1 MIIFEKIRFKNFL
14 SYGNT
19 WTELNLN
26 EHQDTLIVGENG
38 AGKSTFLDA
47 LSYALYMKPFRK
59 VNNPQL
65 VNSVNK
71 KHLMVEVEFS
81 VGPNKYK
88 VCRGHA
94 PRKFEVYQNGELLN
108 QDAHTK
114 DYQKVLEQN
123 VLKMNY
129 KSFTQIVVLGS
140 RNFVPFMQ
148 LSTVDRRTV
157 IEDLLDIQIFST
169 MAALLK
175 DRISLNKNS
184 LQDVDYQLNLL
195 EEKISVQESYIDKVK
210 ENKDAQLQEIKD
222 KIISTEKA
230 IKLHEELADA
240 YEIEAEELFK
250 QCESLESVSNRVQ
263 QYLTLEGQIEKKLIK
278 LKRQLQFY
286 EDNTECD
293 TCGQEITNEYR
304 TEKTEESNTAI
315 TETIGGLKQL
325 ESQIETNSRTIE
337 ELKKI
342 KAQAK
347 SKDQNKDNERTAI
360 AINTDILKGL
370 NDEIANK
377 TFEAGDQ
384 DEAEARLEQLNQD
397 VEDEKVKKVS
407 LRQQQVVFDTARTLL
422 MDTGI
427 KSRIIKQ
434 YVPVMNKLIN
444 KYLAA
449 MEFFVDFNLDEDF
462 KETIRSRHRDEFS
475 YASFSEGEKM
485 RIDLALLFTW
495 RAIAKLKNSASTNIL
510 IMDEIFDSSLDT
522 SGTEEFLKII
532 KELTSD
538 TNIIIIS
545 HKTDQ
550 LLDKFSNVVRFEKH
564 KNFSRVVGQ

>member
-1 MIIFEKIRFKNFL
+1 MITFEKIRFKNFL

-19 WTELNLN
+19 WTELDLAT
-26 EHQDTLIVGENG
+26 HKDTLIVGENG

-71 KHLMVEVEFS
+71 KHLKVEVEFR
-81 VGPNKYK
+81 VGSNGFK

-94 PRKFEVYQNGELLN
+94 PRTFEVYQNGELLN

-114 DYQKVLEQN
+114 DYQKILEQN
-123 VLKMNY
+123 ILKMNY

-140 RNFVPFMQ
+140 RNFIPFMQ
-148 LSTVDRRTV
+148 LSTTDRRTV
-157 IEDLLDIQIFST
+157 IEDLLDIQIFSV

-175 DRISLNKNS
+175 DKIALNKNE
-184 LQDVDYQLNLL
+184 LQDIDYQLNLL
-195 EEKISVQESYIDKVK
+195 DDKVK
-210 ENKDAQLQEIKD
+210 VQEDYISKVQENKDAQLLEIKE
-222 KIISTEKA
+222 KIDETSKQIDEH
-230 IKLHEELADA
+230 KLSLDDFVSEADSL
-240 YEIEAEELFK
+240 YE
-250 QCESLESVSNRVQ
+250 QCEPLESVSNRVQ
-263 QYLTLEGQIEKKLIK
+263 QFLTLEGQIEKKLTK
-278 LKRQLQFY
+278 LRKQLKFY
-286 EDNTECD
+286 QDNHICD
-293 TCGQEITNEYR
+293 TCGQEIPDDYR
-304 TEKTEESNTAI
+304 EEKAQESNTAI
-315 TETIGGLKQL
+315 NETTSGLTQL
-325 ESQIETNSRTIE
+325 EEQIQSNSERIETLRDIQNE
-337 ELKKI
+337 A
-342 KAQAK
+342 KAKEKQAE
-347 SKDQNKDNERTAI
+347 NERTSI
-360 AINTDILKGL
+360 TILEDILKGL
-370 NDEIANK
+370 NNEIPEK
-377 TFEAGDQ
+377 SFEASDQ
-384 DEAEARLEQLNQD
+384 EEAYARLEHLQ
-397 VEDEKVKKVS
+397 EDIEEYKTKRVD
-407 LRQQQVVFDTARTLL
+407 LRRKQAVFDTARTLL

-462 KETIRSRHRDEFS
+462 KETIRSRHRDEFV

-522 SGTEEFLKII
+522 QGTDEFLKII

-550 LLDKFSNVVRFEKH
+550 LLDKFSNVVRFEKY
-564 KNFSRVVGQ
+564 KNFSRIVE

>member
-1 MIIFEKIRFKNFL
+1 MITFEKIRFKNFL

-19 WTELNLN
+19 WTELDLAT
-26 EHQDTLIVGENG
+26 HKDTLIVGENG

-71 KHLMVEVEFS
+71 KHLKVEVEFR
-81 VGPNKYK
+81 VGSNGFK

-94 PRKFEVYQNGELLN
+94 PRTFEVYQNGELLN

-114 DYQKVLEQN
+114 DYQKILEQN
-123 VLKMNY
+123 ILKMNY

-140 RNFVPFMQ
+140 RNFIPFMQ
-148 LSTVDRRTV
+148 LSTTDRRTV
-157 IEDLLDIQIFST
+157 IEDLLDIQIFSV

-175 DRISLNKNS
+175 DKIALNKNE
-184 LQDVDYQLNLL
+184 LQDIDYQLNLL
-195 EEKISVQESYIDKVK
+195 DDKVK
-210 ENKDAQLQEIKD
+210 VQEDYISKVQENKDAQLLEIKE
-222 KIISTEKA
+222 KIDETSKQIDEH
-230 IKLHEELADA
+230 KLSLETFIGEAASL
-240 YEIEAEELFK
+240 YE
-250 QCESLESVSNRVQ
+250 QCEPLESVSNRVQ
-263 QYLTLEGQIEKKLIK
+263 QFLTLEGQIEKKLTK
-278 LKRQLQFY
+278 LRKQLKFY
-286 EDNTECD
+286 QDNHICD
-293 TCGQEITNEYR
+293 TCGQEIPDDYR
-304 TEKTEESNTAI
+304 EEKAQESNTAI
-315 TETIGGLKQL
+315 NETTSGLTQL
-325 ESQIETNSRTIE
+325 EEQIQSNSERIET
-337 ELKKI
+337 LKDI
-342 KAQAK
+342 QNEAKAKEKQAE
-347 SKDQNKDNERTAI
+347 NERTSI
-360 AINTDILKGL
+360 TILEDILQGL
-370 NDEIANK
+370 NNEIAEK
-377 TFEAGDQ
+377 SFEANDQ
-384 DEAEARLEQLNQD
+384 EEAYARLEHLQ
-397 VEDEKVKKVS
+397 EDIEEYKTKRVD
-407 LRQQQVVFDTARTLL
+407 LRRKQAVFDTARTLL

-462 KETIRSRHRDEFS
+462 KETIRSRHRDEFV

-522 SGTEEFLKII
+522 QGTDEFLKII

-550 LLDKFSNVVRFEKH
+550 LLDKFSNVVRFEKY
-564 KNFSRVVGQ
+564 KNFSRIVE

>member
-19 WTELNLN
+19 WTELDL
-26 EHQDTLIVGENG
+26 ESHQDTLIIGENG

-71 KHLMVEVEFS
+71 KHLQTEVEFRIGS
-81 VGPNKYK
+81 NKYK
-88 VCRGHA
+88 VMRGHA
-94 PRKFEVYQNGELLN
+94 PRKFEVYLNGELLN

-114 DYQKVLEQN
+114 DYQKILEQN
-123 VLKMNY
+123 ILKMSY

-140 RNFVPFMQ
+140 RNFIPFMQ

-169 MAALLK
+169 MAGLLK
-175 DRISLNKNS
+175 DKISLNKNA

-195 EEKISVQESYIDKVK
+195 EDKVSVQESYIDKVK
-210 ENKDAQLQEIKD
+210 ENVDTQLQEIKN
-222 KIISTEKA
+222 KINETTTQIEDHRLKMD
-230 IKLHEELADA
+230 ELAQ
-240 YEIEAEELFK
+240 EATELFE
-250 QCESLESVSNRVQ
+250 QCEPLESVSNRIQ
-263 QYLTLEGQIEKKLIK
+263 QFLTLEGQIERKITNLKKQ
-278 LKRQLQFY
+278 LKFY
-286 EDNTECD
+286 EDNTECP
-293 TCGQEITNEYR
+293 TCGQEITDEFKG
-304 TEKTEESNTAI
+304 TKTEEANTAI
-315 TETIGGLKQL
+315 TETTSGLEQL
-325 ESQIETNSRTIE
+325 EEEIATNSTRMETLQQ
-337 ELKKI
+337 LKS
-342 KAQAK
+342 KAQAVD
-347 SKDQNKDNERTAI
+347 SERANERTSI
-360 AINTDILKGL
+360 IVLEEILEGL
-370 NDEIANK
+370 NNEMASKSFEDGDEE
-377 TFEAGDQ
+377 EAT
-384 DEAEARLEQLNQD
+384 ARLVQLNQD
-397 VEDEKVKKVS
+397 IEDEKEKKVELKKKQS
-407 LRQQQVVFDTARTLL
+407 VYDAARTLL

-434 YVPVMNKLIN
+434 YVPIMNKLIN

-522 SGTEEFLKII
+522 QGTDEFLKII

-564 KNFSRVVGQ
+564 KNFSRIVE

>member
-1 MIIFEKIRFKNFL
+1 MITFEKIRFKNFL

-19 WTELNLN
+19 WTELDLAT
-26 EHQDTLIVGENG
+26 HKDTLIVGENG

-71 KHLMVEVEFS
+71 KHLKVEVEFR
-81 VGPNKYK
+81 VGSNGFK

-94 PRKFEVYQNGELLN
+94 PRTFEVYQNGELLN

-114 DYQKVLEQN
+114 DYQKILEQN
-123 VLKMNY
+123 ILKMNY

-140 RNFVPFMQ
+140 RNFIPFMQ
-148 LSTVDRRTV
+148 LSTTDRRTV
-157 IEDLLDIQIFST
+157 IEDLLDIQIFSV

-175 DRISLNKNS
+175 DKIALNKNE
-184 LQDVDYQLNLL
+184 LQEIDYQLNLL
-195 EEKISVQESYIDKVK
+195 DDKVK
-210 ENKDAQLQEIKD
+210 VQEDYISKVQENKDAQLLEIKE
-222 KIISTEKA
+222 KIDETSKQIDEH
-230 IKLHEELADA
+230 KLSLDDFVSEADSL
-240 YEIEAEELFK
+240 YE
-250 QCESLESVSNRVQ
+250 QCEPLESVSNRVQ
-263 QYLTLEGQIEKKLIK
+263 QFLTLEGQIEKKLTK
-278 LKRQLQFY
+278 LRKQLKFY
-286 EDNTECD
+286 QDNHICD
-293 TCGQEITNEYR
+293 TCGQEIPDDYR
-304 TEKTEESNTAI
+304 EEKAQESNTAI
-315 TETIGGLKQL
+315 SETTSGLTKL
-325 ESQIETNSRTIE
+325 EEEIQSNSERIET
-337 ELKKI
+337 LKDI
-342 KAQAK
+342 QNEAKAKEKQAE
-347 SKDQNKDNERTAI
+347 NERTSI
-360 AINTDILKGL
+360 TILEDILQGL
-370 NDEIANK
+370 NNEIAEK
-377 TFEAGDQ
+377 SFEASDQ
-384 DEAEARLEQLNQD
+384 EEAYARLEHLQ
-397 VEDEKVKKVS
+397 EDIEEYKTKRVD
-407 LRQQQVVFDTARTLL
+407 LRRKQAVFDTARTLL

-462 KETIRSRHRDEFS
+462 KETIRSRHRDEFV

-522 SGTEEFLKII
+522 QGTDEFLKII

-550 LLDKFSNVVRFEKH
+550 LLDKFSNVVRF
-564 KNFSRVVGQ
+564 

>member
-1 MIIFEKIRFKNFL
+1 MITFEKIRFKNFL

-19 WTELNLN
+19 WTELDLAT
-26 EHQDTLIVGENG
+26 HKDTLIVGENG

-71 KHLMVEVEFS
+71 KHLKVEVEFR
-81 VGPNKYK
+81 VGSNGFK

-94 PRKFEVYQNGELLN
+94 PRTFEVYQNGELLN

-114 DYQKVLEQN
+114 DYQKILEQN
-123 VLKMNY
+123 ILKMNY

-148 LSTVDRRTV
+148 LSTTDRRTV
-157 IEDLLDIQIFST
+157 IEDLLDIQIFSV

-175 DRISLNKNS
+175 DKIALNKNE
-184 LQDVDYQLNLL
+184 LQDIDYQLNLL
-195 EEKISVQESYIDKVK
+195 DDKVK
-210 ENKDAQLQEIKD
+210 VQEDYISKVQENKDAQLLEIKE
-222 KIISTEKA
+222 KIDETSKQIDEH
-230 IKLHEELADA
+230 KLSLDDFVSEADSL
-240 YEIEAEELFK
+240 YE
-250 QCESLESVSNRVQ
+250 QCEPLESVSNRVQ
-263 QYLTLEGQIEKKLIK
+263 QFLTLEGQIEKKLTK
-278 LKRQLQFY
+278 LRKQLKFY
-286 EDNTECD
+286 QDNHICD
-293 TCGQEITNEYR
+293 TCGQEIPDDYR
-304 TEKTEESNTAI
+304 EEKAQESNTAI
-315 TETIGGLKQL
+315 SETTSGLTKL
-325 ESQIETNSRTIE
+325 EEEIQSNSDRIET
-337 ELKKI
+337 LKDI
-342 KAQAK
+342 QNEAKAKEKQAE
-347 SKDQNKDNERTAI
+347 NERTSI
-360 AINTDILKGL
+360 TILEDILQGL
-370 NDEIANK
+370 NNEIAEK
-377 TFEAGDQ
+377 SFEASDQ
-384 DEAEARLEQLNQD
+384 EEAYARLEHLQ
-397 VEDEKVKKVS
+397 EDIEEYKTKRVD
-407 LRQQQVVFDTARTLL
+407 LRRKQAVFDTARTLL

-462 KETIRSRHRDEFS
+462 KETIRSRHRDEFV

-522 SGTEEFLKII
+522 QGTDEFLKII

-550 LLDKFSNVVRFEKH
+550 LLDKFSNVVRFEKY
-564 KNFSRVVGQ
+564 KNFSRIVE